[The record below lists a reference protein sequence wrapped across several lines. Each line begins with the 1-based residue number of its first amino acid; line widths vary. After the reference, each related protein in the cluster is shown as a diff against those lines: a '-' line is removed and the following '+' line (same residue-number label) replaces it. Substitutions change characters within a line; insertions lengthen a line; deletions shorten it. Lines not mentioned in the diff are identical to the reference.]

1 MIHRAPAARPPS
13 RQILSGNLIFER
25 ARAGLSQAGLAE
37 ASGVSRQNISDIER
51 GVVNPSL
58 DILDRLAGALGIF
71 IDQLFIYREPG
82 TVDDDELQRRRAAG
96 RDDSV
101 DALEFLD
108 AVEESAGRP
117 RRFSNA
123 GCPRMGR

>member
-123 GCPRMGR
+123 GRPRMGR